1 MDSILLISLLIVV
14 GIVAGL
20 VKRFGNAQKNFS
32 QEKLLLQALW
42 LNTYRF
48 LLRYPARSPKS
59 IRTCL
64 FPRGNRSYRL
74 YAKFFTFAGTGMPA
88 EIVRY
93 SYNKIF
99 NKIIIRL
106 MQDVGRGVRQLTRRG
121 CVVLLQP

>member
-20 VKRFGNAQKNFS
+20 VKRFGNAQKNSS
-32 QEKLLLQALW
+32 QEKPLLQAFW
-42 LNTYRF
+42 FNTYRF
-48 LLRYPARSPKS
+48 LLRYPAISEVWLNLSLPPWES
-59 IRTCL
+59 VLQALCE
-64 FPRGNRSYRL
+64 
-74 YAKFFTFAGTGMPA
+74 FFHLCREAGMPV